1 VNQSGRADGAKLC
14 SLSQRYFFELI
25 KTRAVTASCQLNP
38 ERDRAL
44 VRLDADVGHING
56 NIAAC
61 AGRAAPVIQNSRP
74 SIALPQ
80 FHNSKATFA

>member
-14 SLSQRYFFELI
+14 SLNQRYSFELI

-56 NIAAC
+56 NIAAMC
-61 AGRAAPVIQNSRP
+61 RQGGTCNSKQPAIHSFAPVP
-74 SIALPQ
+74 
-80 FHNSKATFA
+80 